1 MISKIEKALKE
12 YWGYDEFLP
21 LQKQAITS
29 VVNSRDSLVVLPTG
43 GGKSLCYQAPAA
55 VLPGIVI
62 VVSPLISLMKDQVD
76 SLNECGLAAGRIDS
90 SLSKAEADNVF
101 EMVQNDKLK
110 ILYVSPERLVQDRF
124 INYFQ
129 KKDVSLFAIDEAH
142 CVSMWG
148 HDFRPEYR
156 QLARIREAFP
166 KVPIHTCTATA
177 NQQVR
182 DDIAYQLKLD
192 KPDVFVGSFDRG
204 NLVYHVAPAGDVD
217 RQIVETLDR
226 YKGDSGIIYCITRKD
241 VDHTAAFLNAKG
253 YKALPY
259 HAGMGDH
266 LRKLNQDMFIND
278 KVDII
283 VATIAF
289 GMGIDKSNVRFV
301 IHAGMPKSI
310 ENYQQ
315 ESGRAGRD
323 GLQSHCYLFHSGKNY
338 QLWKFLIGKAEAGA
352 KAAGLGKLSR
362 MYDFCNSN
370 RCRHQSLVNYFG
382 QKYDKSNCKA
392 CDVCLG
398 ESFEHIP
405 KPAERVKKTSAAISD
420 VDEGLFEAL
429 RRKRKSIATAKGVP
443 AFVVFS
449 DATLADMVGKRPSRP
464 GAFMQVKGVGLQK
477 HKQYSKQFLA
487 TIKRYCNDNGLD
499 MDL

>member
-1 MISKIEKALKE
+1 MISKIEKALKQ

-21 LQKQAITS
+21 LQKRAITS
-29 VVNSRDSLVVLPTG
+29 IVNNRDSLVVLPTG

-76 SLNECGLAAGRIDS
+76 ALNECGLAAGRIDS
-90 SLSKAEADNVF
+90 SLSRAESDSVF
-101 EMVQNDKLK
+101 QMVQNDKLK

-129 KKDVSLFAIDEAH
+129 KKEVSLFAIDEAH

-156 QLARIREAFP
+156 KLECIRKSFP

-182 DDIAYQLKLD
+182 DDIAYQLKLN
-192 KPDVFVGSFDRG
+192 KPEVFVGSFDRA
-204 NLVYHVAPAGDVD
+204 NLVYHVAPSGDVN
-217 RQIVETLDR
+217 RQITEAIDR
-226 YKGDSGIIYCITRKD
+226 HKGDSGIIYCITRKD

-266 LRKLNQDMFIND
+266 LRKLNQEMFIND

-323 GLQSHCYLFHSGKNY
+323 GLESHCYLFHSGKDY
-338 QLWKFLIGKAEAGA
+338 QLWKFLIGKADADA
-352 KAAGLGKLSR
+352 KAAGLGKLSKI
-362 MYDFCNSN
+362 YDFCNSD
-370 RCRHQSLVNYFG
+370 RCRHQLLVNYFG
-382 QKYDKSNCKA
+382 QKYEKGKCKA

-398 ESFEHIP
+398 TSFQHIP
-405 KPAERVKKTSAAISD
+405 APSRTKKAAASILD
-420 VDEGLFEAL
+420 VDEGLFQAL
-429 RRKRKSIATAKGVP
+429 RKKRKSIASTKGVP

-449 DATLADMVGKRPSRP
+449 DAALADMAAKRPSTP
-464 GAFMQVKGVGLQK
+464 AAFMQVKGVGLQK
-477 HKQYSKQFLA
+477 HKQYAKQFLA
-487 TIKRYCNDNGLD
+487 TIKKYCNDNDLD
-499 MDL
+499 MDI